1 MNRWVG
7 IVSLREIA
15 PPTPVHRIALAI
27 DAARNR
33 TSYQLAGQTVPYARM
48 RSALRTLGQE
58 HARHREGERYAY
70 CVDLA
75 GEFFDGGHPSDR
87 TEKNWYAEPLGPG
100 NVLLMFFQTPIY
112 E

>member
-7 IVSLREIA
+7 VVSLRETA

-58 HARHREGERYAY
+58 HARHREWERYAY
-70 CVDLA
+70 CVDLV
-75 GEFFDGGHPSDR
+75 GDFFDGGHPP
-87 TEKNWYAEPLGPG
+87 TGLKNLVCGAAG
-100 NVLLMFFQTPIY
+100 TR
-112 E
+112 